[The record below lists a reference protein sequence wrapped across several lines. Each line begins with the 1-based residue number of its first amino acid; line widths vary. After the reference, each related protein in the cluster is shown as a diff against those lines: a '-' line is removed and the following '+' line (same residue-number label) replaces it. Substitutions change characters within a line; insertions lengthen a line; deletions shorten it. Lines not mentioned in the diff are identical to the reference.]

1 MVTFGN
7 NRYDFVPVKIGILG
21 MEIVRNRKS
30 MAKPEDYDDF
40 LTTLTQAQPTPDW
53 PEALTALWY
62 DARGDWGASHD
73 IAQEMHTDMGSWI
86 HGYLH
91 RKEGDEWNAGYW
103 YRRAGKPFPKVSL
116 EEELKGI
123 VEFVV
128 QNS

>member
-1 MVTFGN
+1 M
-7 NRYDFVPVKIGILG
+7 KIP
-21 MEIVRNRKS
+21 R
-30 MAKPEDYDDF
+30 DYNEF
-40 LTTLTQAQPTPDW
+40 ENSLSNQEAPGDW
-53 PEALTALWY
+53 PESLRALWY
-62 DARGDWGASHD
+62 DAKGDWGASHD

-123 VEFVV
+123 VEFVI
-128 QNS
+128 QNP